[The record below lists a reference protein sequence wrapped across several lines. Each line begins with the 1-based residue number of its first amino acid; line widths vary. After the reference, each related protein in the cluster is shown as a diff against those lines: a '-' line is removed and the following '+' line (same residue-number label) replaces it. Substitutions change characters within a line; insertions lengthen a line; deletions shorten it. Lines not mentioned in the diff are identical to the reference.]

1 MERFLRRHKNRIV
14 GSISGFDRMR
24 FQGTLSSICHVEG
37 MAKFLNSE
45 RVLLKDFGRYMEGL
59 SEQIKEHARQ
69 MADKTGRPLQ
79 YLTSSQGSKEEI
91 AVGIANRDG
100 IEEGLIC
107 ILSCVEPCKAFG
119 ITKDAAEKRLRLVKR
134 ERKCL
139 HLYFYY
145 LDDDYGLM
153 HVRLQTWAP
162 FMVQICVNGREW
174 LARQMD
180 RQQIPYRKHDNC
192 FTEIADL
199 ERAQQL
205 LEQLDQQ
212 SWVKPFR
219 QRVAPLVPF
228 LRATAKPHFHP
239 YYWTLHQAEYATDIL
254 FKDASALSGIYP
266 ALLRHAI
273 EEFRSQ
279 DVLRFLG
286 RRIKAAEF
294 NREIRT
300 HLGTRVEGVRI
311 KHWVEENSIK
321 MYDKAGS
328 VLRIETTINNPKRF
342 RVRRMITRRGRKQ
355 MGWTYLRK
363 GVVDIRR
370 RIQLCLAAN
379 GRYLDAL
386 AVVGESTPS
395 HRILDPV
402 AAPVLR
408 IGHRFRPLRPISP
421 DDSAFFQEILRPEH
435 LIQGL
440 RNRDLC
446 RAIYPDAS
454 ATPATYRLA
463 AGRVT
468 RRIQLFRAHG
478 LLFRVPKTNY
488 YRLTKKGHDV
498 MNTAVR
504 FRNTNVA
511 LFAA

>member
-1 MERFLRRHKNRIV
+1 MERFLCRHQSRIV

-24 FQGTLSSICHVEG
+24 FQGTLRSICHVEG

-45 RVLLKDFGRYMEGL
+45 RVLLKDFGRYMERL
-59 SEQIKEHARQ
+59 SERIKEQAHHVAQ
-69 MADKTGRPLQ
+69 KAGRPLQ
-79 YLTSSQGSKEEI
+79 YLASSQRSKEDLALEI
-91 AVGIANRDG
+91 AQRDG
-100 IEEGLIC
+100 IREGLIC
-107 ILSCVEPCKAFG
+107 ILSCVEPCQAFG
-119 ITKDAAEKRLRLVKR
+119 IVKDAAQKRLRLVKH

-145 LDDDYGLM
+145 LDADYGLM

-174 LARQMD
+174 LARQLD
-180 RQQIPYRKHDNC
+180 RKQISYTKHDNC
-192 FTEIADL
+192 FTEIGDFAKAQHL
-199 ERAQQL
+199 FER
-205 LEQLDQQ
+205 LDQQ
-212 SWVKPFR
+212 QWVQSFQ
-219 QRVAPLVPF
+219 QRLRTLVPF
-228 LRATAKPHFHP
+228 LTATAKPHFHP
-239 YYWTLHQAEYATDIL
+239 YYWTLHQAEYATDIV
-254 FKDASALSGIYP
+254 FKDASTLSEVYP
-266 ALLRHAI
+266 ALLKHAI

-279 DVLRFLG
+279 DVLRFLA
-286 RRIKAAEF
+286 RRILTARF

-300 HLGTRVEGVRI
+300 HMGVRVEGVRI

-355 MGWTYLRK
+355 MDWTYLRK

-370 RIQLCLAAN
+370 RVQLCLAAN

-386 AVVGESTPS
+386 AVVGEAMPS

-402 AAPVLR
+402 AAPVVR
-408 IGHRFRPLRPISP
+408 TGHRFRPLRPISP

-440 RNRDLC
+440 RNSNLC
-446 RAIYPDAS
+446 LSLYPDAC
-454 ATPATYRLA
+454 TNPHTRRLA
-463 AGRVT
+463 SGRVT
-468 RRIQLFRAHG
+468 RRLQLFRAHG

-504 FRNTNVA
+504 FRNTHVA

>member
-1 MERFLRRHKNRIV
+1 M
-14 GSISGFDRMR
+14 G
-24 FQGTLSSICHVEG
+24 
-37 MAKFLNSE
+37 KFLSSE
-45 RVLLKDFGRYMEGL
+45 RVLLKDFGRFAEGL

-69 MADKTGRPLQ
+69 MADKKGRPLQ
-79 YLTSSQGSKEEI
+79 YLASSQCSKEDI
-91 AVGIANRDG
+91 ALGIAKRDG

-119 ITKDAAEKRLRLVKR
+119 IAKDAAEKRLRLVKR

-139 HLYFYY
+139 HFYFYY
-145 LDDDYGLM
+145 LDADYGLM
-153 HVRLQTWAP
+153 HIRLQTWAP
-162 FMVQICVNGREW
+162 FTVQICVNGREW

-180 RQQIPYRKHDNC
+180 RKQISYKKHDNC

-212 SWVKPFR
+212 SWVKPFQ
-219 QRVAPLVPF
+219 QRVGALVPF
-228 LRATAKPHFHP
+228 LRATAQPHFHP

-266 ALLRHAI
+266 ALLKHAI

-279 DVLRFLG
+279 DILRFLG
-286 RRIKAAEF
+286 RRIQAAEF

-370 RIQLCLAAN
+370 RVQLCLAAN
-379 GRYLDAL
+379 GRYFDAL
-386 AVVGESTPS
+386 AVVGEATPS

-402 AAPVLR
+402 AQPVLR
-408 IGHRFRPLRPISP
+408 IGQRFRPLRPISP

-446 RAIYPDAS
+446 QAIYPDAS
-454 ATPATYRLA
+454 TNTHTRQLA

-468 RRIQLFRAHG
+468 RRLQLFRAHG
-478 LLFRVPKTNY
+478 LLYRVSKTNY

-504 FRNTNVA
+504 FRNTDVA
-511 LFAA
+511 LFAV

>member
-1 MERFLRRHKNRIV
+1 MERFLRRHQSRIV
-14 GSISGFDRMR
+14 GSLSGFDRMR
-24 FQGTLSSICHVEG
+24 FQGTLRSICHVEG

-45 RVLLKDFGRYMEGL
+45 RVLLKDFGRYVEGL
-59 SEQIKEHARQ
+59 SERIKEQARQ
-69 MADKTGRPLQ
+69 VAQKAGRPQQ
-79 YLTSSQGSKEEI
+79 YLASSQGSKEDI
-91 AVGIANRDG
+91 ALAIARRDG
-100 IEEGLIC
+100 IEKGLIC
-107 ILSCVEPCKAFG
+107 ILSCVEPCQAFG
-119 ITKDAAEKRLRLVKR
+119 IRKDAAQKRLRLVKH

-145 LDDDYGLM
+145 LDPDYGLM
-153 HVRLQTWAP
+153 HIRLQTWAP

-174 LARQMD
+174 LARQLD
-180 RQQIPYRKHDNC
+180 RKQIPYTKHDNC
-192 FTEIADL
+192 FTEIRDL
-199 ERAQQL
+199 EQAQQL
-205 LEQLDQQ
+205 LDQLNQQ
-212 SWVKPFR
+212 RWVKSFQ
-219 QRVAPLVPF
+219 QRVAALVPF

-254 FKDASALSGIYP
+254 FKDASTLSGIYP
-266 ALLRHAI
+266 SLLKHAI

-279 DVLRFLG
+279 DVLRFLA
-286 RRIKAAEF
+286 RRIHPAQF

-300 HLGTRVEGVRI
+300 HMGVRVEGVRI

-342 RVRRMITRRGRKQ
+342 RVRRMVTRNGRKQ
-355 MGWTYLRK
+355 MAWTYLRK

-370 RIQLCLAAN
+370 RVQLCLAAN

-402 AAPVLR
+402 ATPVVR
-408 IGHRFRPLRPISP
+408 ANSRFRPLRPISP
-421 DDSAFFQEILRPEH
+421 DDSAFFQAILRPAH

-446 RAIYPDAS
+446 QAIYPEAFAAPDTLRRAS
-454 ATPATYRLA
+454 
-463 AGRVT
+463 GRIT
-468 RRIQLFRAHG
+468 RRLQLFRAHG

-504 FRNTNVA
+504 FRNSDVA

>member
-1 MERFLRRHKNRIV
+1 MERFLRRHHSRIV

-24 FQGTLSSICHVEG
+24 FQGTLRSICHVEG

-45 RVLLKDFGRYMEGL
+45 RVLLKDFGRYVESL
-59 SEQIKEHARQ
+59 SERIKEQARQ
-69 MADKTGRPLQ
+69 VGQKEGRPWQ
-79 YLTSSQGSKEEI
+79 YLASSQRAKEDIALEI
-91 AVGIANRDG
+91 ARRDG
-100 IEEGLIC
+100 IQEGLIC
-107 ILSCVEPCKAFG
+107 ILSCVEPCQAFG
-119 ITKDAAEKRLRLVKR
+119 IVKDAAQKRLRLVKH

-145 LDDDYGLM
+145 LDADYGLM
-153 HVRLQTWAP
+153 HIRLQTWAP

-174 LARQMD
+174 LAKQLD
-180 RQQIPYRKHDNC
+180 RKQIPYTKHDNC
-192 FTEIADL
+192 FTEIRGL
-199 ERAQQL
+199 EQARHL
-205 LEQLDQQ
+205 LEQLNQQ
-212 SWVKPFR
+212 QWVKSFQ
-219 QRVAPLVPF
+219 QRVAALVPF
-228 LRATAKPHFHP
+228 LRSTAKPHFHP

-254 FKDASALSGIYP
+254 FKDASTLTGLYP
-266 ALLRHAI
+266 ALLKHAI

-279 DVLRFLG
+279 DILRFLA
-286 RRIKAAEF
+286 RRIHPAKF
-294 NREIRT
+294 NGEIRT
-300 HLGTRVEGVRI
+300 HMGVRVEGVRI

-342 RVRRMITRRGRKQ
+342 RVRRRITRRGRQQ

-370 RIQLCLAAN
+370 RVQLCLAAN

-386 AVVGESTPS
+386 AVVGQSTPS

-402 AAPVLR
+402 ASPVVR
-408 IGHRFRPLRPISP
+408 TGHRFRPLHPISP

-446 RAIYPDAS
+446 LAIYPDAS
-454 ATPATYRLA
+454 IAPDTRRLA

-468 RRIQLFRAHG
+468 RRLQLFRAHG

-488 YRLTKKGHDV
+488 YRVTKKGHDV

-504 FRNTNVA
+504 FRNTDLA
-511 LFAA
+511 LLAA